1 MRPEGRRW
9 CGGKTAK
16 FFCAV
21 PRSWSAGEN
30 SLARA
35 KVIKPPA
42 LRQGDKIGLIAPA
55 SSFNHEAFL
64 RGCDRLRQMGYQPVY
79 AENIFDRDIYFAGT
93 AERRTQE
100 LLSYWGRDDIA
111 AMICVRGGYGS
122 NYLLEKLD
130 FSLFAAR
137 PKILLGC
144 SDITSL
150 LTAIHDRTGLVGF
163 HGPMVAKDIADGT
176 FDLSSWTSAL
186 QGATKWTVPA
196 TSVEV
201 LQSGKASGRLY
212 GGCLSMLV
220 ASLGTPSEIQTE
232 GSILFI
238 EDIAEKPYRID
249 RMLMQLRLA
258 GKLDGVRGFVFG
270 EMLDCAPPAGETYT
284 LQQVIM
290 RVLAPYKVPI
300 VCGLKSGH
308 VSSGNITLPIG
319 VQAELEAESP
329 GVQLRISDLAT
340 AIHLYFLL
348 IPFTA
353 SHRPYLGSAEP
364 ATSIETHFEDTSR
377 HKPMG
382 SFSDN
387 GLSLLFG

>member
-1 MRPEGRRW
+1 MASV
-9 CGGKTAK
+9 KI
-16 FFCAV
+16 
-21 PRSWSAGEN
+21 
-30 SLARA
+30 
-35 KVIKPPA
+35 IKPPA

-55 SSFNHEAFL
+55 SSFNREAFL
-64 RGCDRLRQMGYQPVY
+64 RGCDRLRQMGYEPVY
-79 AENIFDRDIYFAGT
+79 SQNIFDRDIYFAGT

-100 LLSYWGRDDIA
+100 LHEYWRRDDIA
-111 AMICVRGGYGS
+111 AMICMRGGYGS

-130 FSLFAAR
+130 YSLFAAR

-150 LTAIHDRTGLVGF
+150 LTAIHDRTGLIGF

-176 FDLSSWTSAL
+176 FDLSSWKSAL
-186 QGATKWTVPA
+186 QGTANWSVP
-196 TSVEV
+196 TTGVEV

-220 ASLGTPSEIQTE
+220 ASLGTPFEIQTE

-270 EMLDCAPPAGETYT
+270 EMLDCAPPQGETYT

-290 RVLAPYKVPI
+290 RVLAPYNVPI
-300 VCGLKSGH
+300 VYGLKSGH
-308 VSSGNITLPIG
+308 VSGGNITLPIG
-319 VQAELEAESP
+319 VQAELEAQDANVS
-329 GVQLRISDLAT
+329 LRILE
-340 AIHLYFLL
+340 
-348 IPFTA
+348 A
-353 SHRPYLGSAEP
+353 S
-364 ATSIETHFEDTSR
+364 TVI
-377 HKPMG
+377 MG
-382 SFSDN
+382 T
-387 GLSLLFG
+387 

>member
-1 MRPEGRRW
+1 MPSA
-9 CGGKTAK
+9 KT
-16 FFCAV
+16 
-21 PRSWSAGEN
+21 
-30 SLARA
+30 
-35 KVIKPPA
+35 IKPPA

-55 SSFNHEAFL
+55 SSFNREAFL
-64 RGCDRLRQMGYQPVY
+64 RGCDRLRQMGYEPVY

-100 LLSYWGRDDIA
+100 LLDYWRREDIA

-122 NYLLEKLD
+122 NYLLERID

-150 LTAIHDRTGLVGF
+150 LAAIHDRTGLVGF

-176 FDLSSWTSAL
+176 FDEASWKNAL
-186 QGATKWTVPA
+186 QGAADWSIP
-196 TSVEV
+196 TSNVEV
-201 LQSGKASGRLY
+201 LQSGKAAGRLY

-220 ASLGTPSEIQTE
+220 ASLGTPFEIQTE

-284 LQQVIM
+284 LQQVVM

-319 VQAELEAESP
+319 VQAELEAEGS
-329 GVQLRISDLAT
+329 GVQLRISGPAT
-340 AIHLYFLL
+340 AIQL
-348 IPFTA
+348 
-353 SHRPYLGSAEP
+353 
-364 ATSIETHFEDTSR
+364 
-377 HKPMG
+377 
-382 SFSDN
+382 
-387 GLSLLFG
+387 

>member
-1 MRPEGRRW
+1 MPS
-9 CGGKTAK
+9 
-16 FFCAV
+16 
-21 PRSWSAGEN
+21 P
-30 SLARA
+30 

-55 SSFNHEAFL
+55 SSFNREAFL
-64 RGCDRLRQMGYQPVY
+64 RGCDRLRQMGYEPVY
-79 AENIFDRDIYFAGT
+79 AQNIFDRDIYFAGT
-93 AERRTQE
+93 AERRTHE
-100 LLSYWGRDDIA
+100 LLDYWRRDDIA
-111 AMICVRGGYGS
+111 ALICVRGGYGS

-130 FSLFAAR
+130 FSLFAAC

-150 LTAIHDRTGLVGF
+150 LTAISDRTGLVGF

-186 QGATKWTVPA
+186 HGAANWTVLA
-196 TSVEV
+196 TGVEM

-220 ASLGTPSEIQTE
+220 ASLGTPFEIQTE

-270 EMLDCAPPAGETYT
+270 EMLDCGPPTGESYT

-290 RVLAPYKVPI
+290 RVLAPYNVPI
-300 VCGLKSGH
+300 VYGLKSGH

-319 VQAELEAESP
+319 VPAELEAEGANVS
-329 GVQLRISDLAT
+329 LRILEAAT
-340 AIHLYFLL
+340 V
-348 IPFTA
+348 TT
-353 SHRPYLGSAEP
+353 G
-364 ATSIETHFEDTSR
+364 T
-377 HKPMG
+377 
-382 SFSDN
+382 
-387 GLSLLFG
+387 